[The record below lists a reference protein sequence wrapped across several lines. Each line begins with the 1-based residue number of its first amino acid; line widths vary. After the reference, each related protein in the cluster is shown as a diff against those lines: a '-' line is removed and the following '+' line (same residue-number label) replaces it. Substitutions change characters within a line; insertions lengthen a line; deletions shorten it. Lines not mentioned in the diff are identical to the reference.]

1 MAKID
6 LKSKPEKME
15 KCTEAPERV
24 HYPSLYLSDVKLPLV
39 KTDVG
44 KTMKAV
50 VTLRL
55 TGLRENTSTR
65 RKGDMSWDFDIHDIE
80 FSGRDIA
87 ENNAKGKLKK
97 VFESK

>member
-6 LKSKPEKME
+6 LKIKPDKME
-15 KCTEAPERV
+15 KCTVAPERE
-24 HYPSLYLSDVKLPLV
+24 HYPSLYLSDIQLPLA
-39 KTDVG
+39 KANVG

-55 TGLRENTSTR
+55 TGLRENTSTK
-65 RKGDMSWDFDIHDIE
+65 RKGRMSWDFDVHDVE

-87 ENNAKGKLKK
+87 ENNAKEKLKK
-97 VFESK
+97 IFGDK

>member
-6 LKSKPEKME
+6 LKIKPTK
-15 KCTEAPERV
+15 TECCPEPKRV
-24 HYPSLYLSDVKLPLV
+24 RYPSLYLSDAQLPLV

-44 KTMKAV
+44 KTMKAI
-50 VTLRL
+50 VTLKL

-65 RKGDMSWDFDIHDIE
+65 GKKDMSWDFDVHDIE

-87 ENNAKGKLKK
+87 ENNAGKKLKK
-97 VFESK
+97 VFEDK

>member
-6 LKSKPEKME
+6 LKIKSTKMA
-15 KCTEAPERV
+15 KCTETPERTR
-24 HYPSLYLSDVKLPLV
+24 YPSLYLSDAKLPLV

-87 ENNAKGKLKK
+87 ENNAKEKLKE
-97 VFESK
+97 VFKDK